1 MTRFLVGGHRMEE
14 FQYLIPEESIDA
26 IITNVS
32 KLREI
37 ENNLRGIFSSHGY
50 NEVLM
55 PSFEYVDLYTKLDC
69 GFELDKMFQY
79 INHEGKNVAMRL
91 DFTIPLARLY
101 ANSHN
106 QDVAR
111 YCYFGKVYRKETM
124 HKGRSSEF
132 FQGGVE
138 LMNLPG
144 LQGDLEC
151 MNMIQQSLKYLAL
164 KNILIELGSAKFYN
178 RLLELVEDKKDDLT
192 HILRLR
198 DISGMKKFVEENHFY
213 DGLNQLLLKLP
224 TAFGNI
230 DLLEEAIDTI
240 KDQELK
246 DALIELR
253 DLYNSLENKEHII
266 FDLGMVPTMKYYT
279 GLMIKGY
286 SDQSASPIISGGRY
300 DDLLPRFNR
309 QASAIGFCYHMN
321 HILKAIEREG
331 EIND

>member
-1 MTRFLVGGHRMEE
+1 MEE
-14 FQYLIPEESIDA
+14 FKYLIPEESIDA

-37 ENNLRGIFSSHGY
+37 ENSLRDIFSRHGY

-101 ANSHN
+101 ANSQN
-106 QDVAR
+106 DGEAR

-138 LMNLPG
+138 LINKPG
-144 LQGDLEC
+144 IEGDLEC
-151 MNMIQQSLKYLAL
+151 MTMIVESLPKLNL
-164 KNILIELGSAKFYN
+164 SNILIEIGSAKFYN
-178 RLLELVEDKKDDLT
+178 RVLDLVGHRKDELTDILRLKDISRMKQFVKNNDFDEKLNDLLLELPTCFGDIHLFNKVFDKISDPILLESLNELKELYDSLEKKDM
-192 HILRLR
+192 I
-198 DISGMKKFVEENHFY
+198 V
-213 DGLNQLLLKLP
+213 
-224 TAFGNI
+224 
-230 DLLEEAIDTI
+230 
-240 KDQELK
+240 
-246 DALIELR
+246 
-253 DLYNSLENKEHII
+253 
-266 FDLGMVPTMKYYT
+266 FDLGMVPTMTYYT

-286 SDQSASPIISGGRY
+286 CDKSANLIISGGRY
-300 DDLLPRFNR
+300 DDLLPRFNCDS
-309 QASAIGFCYHMN
+309 SAIGFCYHMN
-321 HILKAIEREG
+321 HILKAIESEG
-331 EIND
+331 ENND